1 MKIAKLVAFLAVFT
15 VPSAFGDVIDF
26 ETGAP
31 CCFVDTTPLTTL
43 YSGLGVTFGGNP
55 GGSILDQ
62 SGIFGINAH
71 SGSDFLGFSTE
82 AFPPAF
88 ATGNSE
94 SISFAA
100 PISDVGLWAGG
111 AIDGT
116 SYTLQAFDSA
126 KSLIASVSVDLAEG
140 VWDQLV
146 INGDGISSLELTFSN
161 NPYGAGVVDDLSW
174 SGNATAATPEPSTL
188 LLTAAV
194 LIFVLSFPFGFD
206 IVAKA
211 TPATSREQS
220 LPFPSRLRA
229 GNPNQPGLEWRPG
242 RWRTRRR
249 WCSIRSVNP
258 GLCGMSG
265 LFR

>member
-1 MKIAKLVAFLAVFT
+1 MIQFEIAGWFSRSSLTTGYYNTNMAKGDKGSVTITKLVAFLAIFAVS
-15 VPSAFGDVIDF
+15 SAFGDVIDF

-62 SGIFGINAH
+62 SGNFGINAH

-82 AFPPAF
+82 AFPP
-88 ATGNSE
+88 TGNSE

-100 PISDVGLWAGG
+100 PVSDVGLWAGG

-126 KSLIASVSVDLAEG
+126 RSLIASVSVDLAEG

-146 INGDGISSLELTFSN
+146 INGDGISSLQMTFSN
-161 NPYGAGVVDDLSW
+161 NPYGAAVVDDLSW
-174 SGNATAATPEPSTL
+174 SGNATGATPEPSTL
-188 LLTAAV
+188 LLTAPV
-194 LIFVLSFPFGFD
+194 LIFVLCFPF
-206 IVAKA
+206 AS
-211 TPATSREQS
+211 TSSPERRPPHPPKQS
-220 LPFPSRLRA
+220 
-229 GNPNQPGLEWRPG
+229 N
-242 RWRTRRR
+242 
-249 WCSIRSVNP
+249 
-258 GLCGMSG
+258 
-265 LFR
+265 